1 MFERIDKSS
10 SRESIKNF
18 DSSIYDNLI
27 IAITRLR
34 ILQIVSTPSILYRFI
49 FSIARIDE
57 SHVFP

>member
-18 DSSIYDNLI
+18 YSSIYDNLI

-34 ILQIVSTPSILYRFI
+34 ILQIVSIPSILYRFI
-49 FSIARIDE
+49 FSITRIDE